1 MLCEGR
7 VLGGL
12 KEFDSTEKHQHTL
25 QDLVVWEVSR
35 LVAECGRDSGLLSLI
50 GVLSVAL
57 RLCTSV
63 IMVMAGLLWVI
74 GLELGK
80 IWGCT
85 GPRPQALHE
94 GVVISFGCRCTHM

>member
-1 MLCEGR
+1 MFHFQALLVYSVR
-7 VLGGL
+7 VGFLGVL

-25 QDLVVWEVSR
+25 QDMVVCGVSR
-35 LVAECGRDSGLLSLI
+35 LVPEFGRDSGLLRLM

-63 IMVMAGLLWVI
+63 TMVVAGLLWVI
-74 GLELGK
+74 RLELGR

-85 GPRPQALHE
+85 GPRPQALH
-94 GVVISFGCRCTHM
+94 GGGSN